1 MCEMKRRY
9 LFFATLMLLQMVLA
23 GCLSTSSKTTTMPE
37 ECLAAN
43 MLISKED
50 IGAVYEDALIS
61 PLSDE
66 PANSAATS
74 FSYPASAFT
83 DVVQHKDKNIQ
94 TVYQSRAEFVFRSD
108 EGSHSWVK
116 PADVLF
122 KSALADEYD
131 YRCGFLW
138 DEYCCKYIARFKGY
152 LIYLSLDIDSN
163 GYSLE
168 DFSAGMA
175 AIDREVGEC
184 FAELEEATPGP

>member
-1 MCEMKRRY
+1 MKKRWILLVSIV
-9 LFFATLMLLQMVLA
+9 LFQTILT
-23 GCLSTSSKTTTMPE
+23 GCVSKTAQLPE

-50 IGAVYEDALIS
+50 IGATFENPLMS
-61 PLSDE
+61 PLSHA
-66 PANSAATS
+66 PANSALIDFA
-74 FSYPASAFT
+74 YPAPAYNK
-83 DVVQHKDKNIQ
+83 VIQYKDKIIQ
-94 TVYQSRAEFVFRSD
+94 SVYQGYVEFIFRSD

-122 KSALADEYD
+122 ESTLADEYD
-131 YRCGFLW
+131 YRCGFMW
-138 DEYCCKYIARFKGY
+138 DENRCQYVAHFKGY
-152 LIYLSLDIDSN
+152 LIYLTINIGPD

-184 FAELEEATPGP
+184 FAALEEATPEP

>member
-1 MCEMKRRY
+1 MKKRWILLVSIV
-9 LFFATLMLLQMVLA
+9 LFQTILT
-23 GCLSTSSKTTTMPE
+23 GCASKTAQLPE
-37 ECLAAN
+37 ECLAQN

-50 IGAVYEDALIS
+50 IGAAYENALMS

-66 PANSAATS
+66 PVNSAATS
-74 FSYPASAFT
+74 FYYPAPAFT
-83 DVVQHKDKNIQ
+83 DVIQHKDKNIQ
-94 TVYQSRAEFVFRSD
+94 SVYQSRAEFVFRSD

-122 KSALADEYD
+122 ESTLADEYD

-152 LIYLSLDIDSN
+152 LIYLSLDIGPD

-168 DFSAGMA
+168 GFSAGMA

-184 FAELEEATPGP
+184 FAALEEATPEP